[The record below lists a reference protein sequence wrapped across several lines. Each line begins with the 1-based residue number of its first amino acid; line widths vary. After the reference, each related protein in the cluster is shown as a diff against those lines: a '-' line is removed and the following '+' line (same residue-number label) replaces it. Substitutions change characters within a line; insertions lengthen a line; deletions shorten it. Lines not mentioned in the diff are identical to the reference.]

1 MGITLSTLRSK
12 EMLSF
17 YVLVSSIILAEIPSS
32 VESVPAPVPEVQLVT
47 SPIESVPAFVPEG
60 NRNRTSVILPI
71 QAFQPCFDACK
82 AVDFNGEFS
91 CYPIPAPIKCDKLFP
106 YHSFPPNPRL
116 RSRSPPIVVI
126 IETPCCIHVIVF
138 YGQNVL
144 VENSDKN

>member
-1 MGITLSTLRSK
+1 MGITLSTLRYK

-17 YVLVSSIILAEIPSS
+17 YVLVSSIILADLASS
-32 VESVPAPVPEVQLVT
+32 VESVPAP
-47 SPIESVPAFVPEG
+47 VPEG

-91 CYPIPAPIKCDKLFP
+91 CYPIPAPVKCDKLFP
-106 YHSFPPNPRL
+106 YNLFPPNPRL